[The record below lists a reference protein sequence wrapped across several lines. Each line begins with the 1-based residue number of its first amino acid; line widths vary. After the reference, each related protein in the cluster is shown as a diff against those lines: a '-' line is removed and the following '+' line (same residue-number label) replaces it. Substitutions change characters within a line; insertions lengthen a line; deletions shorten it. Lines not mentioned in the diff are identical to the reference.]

1 VTTVG
6 LSVVLGA
13 GCESP
18 SSGPPKVSGLEK
30 TNLTVGAV
38 PVADEAGLYIAQD
51 EGLFAA
57 EGLHVT
63 IDPILSSADST
74 KGQNDGKF
82 DITAGNAVSYVQE
95 QVTHQSDL
103 EIVAEGSLMQAN
115 NQALYTLPG
124 SPVTNISDL
133 KGRRIGVNVLNNIG
147 TLLISSVLQEHG
159 MSVRDVHFVAVP
171 FPALGQALKQR
182 KIDAA
187 WLPEP
192 TASADAQS
200 MGLEELADLD
210 QGATAGFPVG
220 WYVVT
225 KAWAKK
231 YPRTLAAFLDA
242 LRTGQQIADGNRTA
256 VERAMEKLP
265 APFTVSPVIA
275 AVMSIETYPLTVAPD
290 INQVRVQRV
299 ADEML
304 RFHMLKTSFQ
314 VSSMLGG
321 L

>member
-1 VTTVG
+1 
-6 LSVVLGA
+6 
-13 GCESP
+13 
-18 SSGPPKVSGLEK
+18 VSGLEK
-30 TNLTVGAV
+30 TSLTVGAV
-38 PVADEAGLYIAQD
+38 PVADEAGLYIAKDQ
-51 EGLFAA
+51 GLFAA
-57 EGLHVT
+57 EGLNVT
-63 IDPILSSADST
+63 IVPILSSADAT

-82 DITAGNAVSYVQE
+82 DITAGNVVSYVQE
-95 QVTHQSDL
+95 QVAHQSDL

-115 NQALYTLPG
+115 NQALYTLPE
-124 SPVTNISDL
+124 SPVTNIADL

-159 MSVRDVHFVAVP
+159 MSVHDVHFVPIP
-171 FPALGQALKQR
+171 FPELGQALQR
-182 KIDAA
+182 HAIDAA

-200 MGLEELADLD
+200 MGLQELADLD

-242 LRTGQQIADGNRTA
+242 LRQGQQIADSSRTA

-275 AVMSIETYPLTVAPD
+275 AVMSIETYPLTIAPH
-290 INQVRVQRV
+290 INRVRVQRV

-304 RFHMLKTSFQ
+304 RFRMLKTKFQ

-321 L
+321 P